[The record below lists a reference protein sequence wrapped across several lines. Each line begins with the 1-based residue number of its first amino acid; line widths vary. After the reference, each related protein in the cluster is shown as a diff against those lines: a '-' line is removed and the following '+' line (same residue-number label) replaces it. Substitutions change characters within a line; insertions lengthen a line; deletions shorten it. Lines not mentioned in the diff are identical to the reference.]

1 MESMESM
8 GSYVEMHA
16 DKRRGTMDISDI
28 GKEALI
34 HWNGPPLARANSL
47 GEAALDRHFGGRDRF
62 LFIIFAPLFFI
73 LYRWHFVTMGNNS
86 KVIKRLKEEEPAFP
100 FFS

>member
-1 MESMESM
+1 M

-28 GKEALI
+28 GKEAVI
-34 HWNGPPLARANSL
+34 HWNGPPIAKADSI
-47 GEAALDRHFGGRDRF
+47 GEAAMNRIFKGGRF
-62 LFIIFAPLFFI
+62 FGNSNFSLLFII
-73 LYRWHFVTMGNNS
+73 YRWNFVTMANKTDS
-86 KVIKRLKEEEPAFP
+86 VVTKRHREEEPAFP

>member
-1 MESMESM
+1 MVSNGKSHRVLKSRCLSKTHAEGVVESM

-34 HWNGPPLARANSL
+34 HWNGPPLAKADSI
-47 GEAALDRHFGGRDRF
+47 GKAAINRIFKGDRF
-62 LFIIFAPLFFI
+62 
-73 LYRWHFVTMGNNS
+73 
-86 KVIKRLKEEEPAFP
+86 
-100 FFS
+100 FSC